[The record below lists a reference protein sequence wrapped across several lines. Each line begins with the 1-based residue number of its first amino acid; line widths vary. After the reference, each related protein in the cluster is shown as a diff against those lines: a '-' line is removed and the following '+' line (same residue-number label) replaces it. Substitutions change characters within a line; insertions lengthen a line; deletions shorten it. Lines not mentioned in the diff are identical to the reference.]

1 MPRVGPHTETAFE
14 TVIEAH
20 LLTYGYV
27 RVAREGF
34 DRERA
39 IFPDTIIAFI
49 RETQPKQ
56 WARLESLLGDRTGE
70 QIVGDLCKWMD
81 IHGSLAT
88 LRHGFKCYGRTFRVA
103 YFKAAHGLNPELER
117 RYAANRLGLTRQLR
131 YSPRSENSVDVTLSV
146 NGIPI
151 VTTELK
157 NPLTGQRV
165 EDARRQ
171 YCENRNPREPI
182 FRFKR
187 RSLVHFA
194 VDTEWVS
201 MTTRLAGAA
210 TRFLPFDRGCDGAAG
225 NPPDPTGRNYRTA
238 YLWEEVLERDSL
250 LDLLARFIHL
260 QIDVKRDDRGR
271 RLKTETMIFPR
282 YHQLEAVRTLVDAAC
297 DEGVGN
303 NYLVEHSAGSGKS
316 NTIGWLTHRLA
327 SLHDADDERVFDT
340 VVVVTDRVVLDQQLQ
355 DTIYQFEHKRGVV
368 HRIEESSRQ
377 LAEALDD
384 AVPVIITTL
393 QKFPFVTRRLI
404 EMAEERGT
412 TGTGTLPTRR
422 CAVIVDEAHSSQGG
436 ETAIDLKGV
445 LAGEELRER
454 ARKRAADEG
463 REDMEEIFRSMA
475 KRGRQPN
482 LSFFAFT
489 ATPKHKTFSVFSRD
503 GRPAHRYTMRQAIE
517 ENFIL
522 DVLKHYT
529 TYRSYF
535 KLLKACQDDP
545 NVERKKAALGLAR
558 FMRLHPH
565 NIAQKT
571 EVMVEQFQAA
581 TRHRIGGRAKAMVVT
596 GSRLEAVR
604 YKQSFDR
611 YIRTNGYAIKSLVA
625 FSGTV
630 VDDKIPDVAYTEP
643 GMNDGISE
651 KELPERFATQE
662 YQVLLVAEKY
672 QTGFD
677 QPLLH
682 TMYVDKRL
690 AGIQA
695 VQTLSRL
702 NRTHPLKEDTF
713 VLDFVNDPDEIR
725 EAFKTYYEGAEMGE
739 EVDPARMYAIK
750 SDLDASGIYLDEEV
764 ERFGA
769 VYFMQKRR
777 QSALDHRKMNA
788 ALDPAVSRFEARR
801 EAEEEEAED
810 WRGKMY
816 AFLSLYGFLSQVIPY
831 QDSDLERLYVFLRH
845 LATKL
850 PRRGSGPAYQFDDEV
865 RLEYYRLQKISE
877 GSISL
882 RDGEARP
889 LDGPSEV
896 GSGMARPQPVPLS
909 QLIDIVNERFGTDFN
924 QADQLFFDQIVEA
937 AMTDDGLRQAA
948 VVNPGEKFELVFK
961 NLLEN
966 LFIERM
972 DQNEEIF
979 VRFMND
985 GPFQKIV
992 TAWMASET
1000 YHRLRSA
1007 SEEGVATPKDSRTL
1021 PPHLRIV
1028 SPRPED
1034 RYLTCVPLVPLDAA
1048 AGAFSDPQHIDDENF
1063 EWVAVETN
1071 HHLRRG
1077 VFVARMVGR
1086 SMEPTIPDGA
1096 HCLFRAPVEGT
1107 RQGKIVLVQ
1116 MRDGTDP
1123 ENGQQYTVKRYQSEK
1138 VRDGTSW
1145 HHREIKLNPVNPD
1158 YEAIVLTDGDK
1169 GALRVVAE
1177 VIDVLGRGGDVL

>member
-1 MPRVGPHTETAFE
+1 MDSIHSEAAFE

-20 LLTYGYV
+20 LLTHGYV
-27 RVAREGF
+27 AVAREGF

-39 IFPDTIIAFI
+39 IFPETALAFI
-49 RETQPKQ
+49 RETQPDQ
-56 WARLESLLGDRTGE
+56 WARLEALLGDKTER
-70 QIVGDLCKWMD
+70 QILGDLCKWMD

-88 LRHGFKCYGRTFRVA
+88 LRHGFKCYGRTFRA
-103 YFKAAHGLNPELER
+103 TYFKAAHGLNPELEK
-117 RYAANRLGLTRQLR
+117 RYAANRLGLTRQLH
-131 YSPRSENSVDVTLSV
+131 YSPLSENSLDVTLSV
-146 NGIPI
+146 NGIPV
-151 VTTELK
+151 VTAELK

-171 YCENRNPREPI
+171 YSEDRDPREPI
-182 FRFKR
+182 FEFKR

-194 VDTEWVS
+194 VDTESVL

-210 TRFLPFDRGCDGAAG
+210 TRFLPFDRGLGGAAG
-225 NPPDPTGRNYRTA
+225 NPPDPEGRNYRTA

-260 QIDVKRDDRGR
+260 QIDTKRDDRGR
-271 RLKTETMIFPR
+271 KVKTETMIFPR
-282 YHQLEAVRTLVDAAC
+282 YHQLEAVRTLVDAAR
-297 DEGVGN
+297 DDGVGN

-327 SLHDADDERVFDT
+327 SLHDVADERVFDT

-368 HRIEESSRQ
+368 HRIDRSSRQ
-377 LAEALDD
+377 LAQALDN

-393 QKFPFVTRRLI
+393 QKFPFVTRRLL
-404 EMAEERGT
+404 EMAEERGR

-422 CAVIVDEAHSSQGG
+422 CAVIIDEAHSSQGG
-436 ETAIDLKGV
+436 ETAIELKGV
-445 LAGEELRER
+445 LGGEALRER
-454 ARKRAADEG
+454 ARKRAAEEG
-463 REDMEEIFRSMA
+463 REDMEEVFRSMA

-489 ATPKHKTFSVFSRD
+489 ATPKHKTFSVFTD
-503 GRPAHRYTMRQAIE
+503 GGRPAHRYTMRQAIE
-517 ENFIL
+517 EGFIL

-535 KLLKACQDDP
+535 KLLKACRDDP

-571 EVMVEQFQAA
+571 EVMVEHFQNA
-581 TRHRIGGRAKAMVVT
+581 TRHKIGGRAKAMVVT

-611 YIRTNGYAIKSLVA
+611 YIRGKGYAIKSLVA

-630 VDDKIPDVAYTEP
+630 VDDKLPDVAYTEP

-713 VLDFVNDPDEIR
+713 VLDFVNDPKEIR

-750 SDLDASGIYLDEEV
+750 NELDSSGIYLDEEV
-764 ERFGA
+764 ERFAA
-769 VYFMQKRR
+769 VYFTPKRR
-777 QSALDHRKMNA
+777 QSALDHQKMNA
-788 ALDPAVSRFEARR
+788 ALDPAVSRFEVRR
-801 EAEEEEAED
+801 QDEEEEAED

-882 RDGEARP
+882 RDGDARS

-896 GSGMARPQPVPLS
+896 GSGQVRPQPVPLS

-937 AMTDDGLRQAA
+937 AMTDDGLKQAA
-948 VVNPGEKFELVFK
+948 MVNPDDKFELVFK
-961 NLLEN
+961 NLLEG

-985 GPFQKIV
+985 GSFQKIV
-992 TAWMASET
+992 TNWMASEA
-1000 YHRLRSA
+1000 YRRLRSDTEKA
-1007 SEEGVATPKDSRTL
+1007 LSAPPDTHAL
-1021 PPHLRIV
+1021 PPRLRIV
-1028 SPRPED
+1028 TPRPEE
-1034 RYLTCVPLVPLDAA
+1034 RYVTCVPLVPLAAA
-1048 AGAFSDPQHIDDENF
+1048 AGAFSDPQHVEEDDF
-1063 EWVAVETN
+1063 EWVAVDTA
-1071 HHLRRG
+1071 HRLRRG
-1077 VFVARMVGR
+1077 VFVARVVGK

-1116 MRDGTDP
+1116 MRDSMDP
-1123 ENGQQYTVKRYQSEK
+1123 ESGQRYTVKRYESER
-1138 VRDGTSW
+1138 VRDGTTW
-1145 HHREIKLNPVNPD
+1145 RHREIRLRPVNPD
-1158 YEAIVLTDGDK
+1158 FDPIILTGGND
-1169 GALRVVAE
+1169 GALEVVAE
-1177 VIDVLGRGGDVL
+1177 VIEVLGTGT